1 MNIWHQKARNE
12 SLSLW
17 PMNDGQQN
25 SMTSKFI
32 VEQNRDAFEVLNNL
46 IYVLSNF
53 KNGLI
58 FIQEDKQLSEH
69 SKVATRN
76 HVIVPQD
83 FDPVYTSRNKRL
95 VHKTISNIMKAG

>member
-1 MNIWHQKARNE
+1 
-12 SLSLW
+12 
-17 PMNDGQQN
+17 
-25 SMTSKFI
+25 
-32 VEQNRDAFEVLNNL
+32 VLNNL

-69 SKVATRN
+69 SKIATRN
-76 HVIVPQD
+76 HIIVPQD

-95 VHKTISNIMKAG
+95 VHKTISNIMKAGSGPLGASKVHQLRKVANERKNEVPLIEDDEIRDFLREGT